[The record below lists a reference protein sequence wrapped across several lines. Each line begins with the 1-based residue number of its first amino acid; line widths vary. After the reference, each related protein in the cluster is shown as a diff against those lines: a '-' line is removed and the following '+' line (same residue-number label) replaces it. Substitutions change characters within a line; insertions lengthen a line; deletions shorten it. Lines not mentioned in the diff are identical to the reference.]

1 MNPLKVTVPNTNT
14 IVEAEKATSIILL
27 KRGDNTLAFD
37 LTKSYIAP
45 NNATITAIAATSD
58 TIFVALKHQ
67 DKSYILTLSY
77 TDGYMTEG
85 TVYDIWMGGKSI
97 NNLQLSKNETILL
110 AADSD
115 NNTIDIFTWLEGALL
130 HKTQLVPDDDVT
142 QYGMMILTHDSM
154 IVVVGQYEPEPGDVC
169 YLVSLY
175 AFDAVQHLRTGIT
188 VDPDS
193 AIGYMDMNGIYIN
206 GLLICS
212 IVNEK
217 LVLATEQRVDMDD
230 ADVLDALQLE
240 EALSNATKPITSALA
255 DMVNTGLGDVA
266 DTKALPKIKE
276 GKAIDKENM
285 VLRHHLVIQQL
296 LNNIS
301 IAIKEDRVESM
312 TIKTLELT
320 EDRVRITGL
329 EFKPR
334 G

>member
-1 MNPLKVTVPNTNT
+1 MNPLKVTVPNTN
-14 IVEAEKATSIILL
+14 ILIEADISTSIVSL
-27 KRGDNTLAFD
+27 KRDDNILAFD

-45 NNATITAIAATSD
+45 NNATITAIAVTSD

-85 TVYDIWMGGKSI
+85 TMYDIWMSGKTI

-115 NNTIDIFTWLEGALL
+115 NNTIDVFTWLEGILL
-130 HKTQLVPDDDVT
+130 YKTQLVPDDDVT
-142 QYGMMILTHDSM
+142 RYGMMILTHDSM
-154 IVVVGQYEPEPGDVC
+154 IAVVGQYEPEPGDVC

-193 AIGYMDMNGIYIN
+193 AIGYMNMNGIYIN

-240 EALSNATKPITSALA
+240 EALSNATKPIISTLA
-255 DMVNTGLGDVA
+255 DVA

-301 IAIKEDRVESM
+301 LAIKEDRVESVA
-312 TIKTLELT
+312 IKTLELT
-320 EDRVRITGL
+320 EERVRITGL